1 MERVL
6 VAMSG
11 GVDSSAS
18 LILLSRM
25 GYSPYGVTME
35 LLNGIKGITP
45 YTEKEAAYLCAK
57 KAGAEFEAVDYSADF
72 ENYVVKE
79 FVSAY
84 LDGETP
90 NPCLL
95 CNKYIKF
102 GRLFEKADELGI
114 KYIATGHYARIE
126 EKDGVFFLKKG
137 ADIKKDQSYVLC
149 NLTQKQLSRL
159 IFPLGGMTKEEIR
172 SIASEA
178 GLPNAEKKESQDI
191 CFIKDTEYYSFV
203 SEYSGITPPKGMF
216 VDTNGKPVGVH
227 LGSLRYTIGQRRGLG
242 TGFGERMYVVS
253 KNVKT
258 NTVTLGSNSDL
269 FSDTAVLKNVN
280 IISGVFPSEPF
291 RASVKIR
298 YQHKE
303 QPASVVPNADGT
315 LKIKFDEPQRAISP
329 GQWGVIYDGD
339 YVVGGGVIM

>member
-18 LILLSRM
+18 LIILSRM
-25 GYSPYGVTME
+25 GYAPYGVTME

-45 YTEKEAAYLCAK
+45 YTEKDAASLCAE
-57 KAGAEFEAVDYSADF
+57 KAGAPFEAVDYSEDF
-72 ENYVVKE
+72 EKYVVKP
-79 FVSAY
+79 FVGSY
-84 LDGETP
+84 LNGETP

-102 GRLFEKADELGI
+102 GRLFQKADELGI

-126 EKDGVFFLKKG
+126 EKDGVFYLKKG
-137 ADIKKDQSYVLC
+137 ADTKKDQSYVLC
-149 NLTQKQLSRL
+149 NLTQSQLSRL
-159 IFPLGGMTKEEIR
+159 IFPLGDMTKEQIR

-178 GLPNAEKKESQDI
+178 GLPSADKHDSQDI
-191 CFIKDTEYYSFV
+191 CFIKDTEYHSFV
-203 SEYSGITPPKGMF
+203 SLYSGITPSRGAFLDM
-216 VDTNGKPVGVH
+216 DGKPVGVH
-227 LGSLRYTIGQRRGLG
+227 LGSIRYTIGQRRGLG
-242 TGFGERMYVVS
+242 TGFGERMYVVA
-253 KNVKT
+253 KDVKK

-280 IISGVFPSEPF
+280 MISGVFPTDPF
-291 RASVKIR
+291 RASVRIR

-303 QPASVVPNADGT
+303 QPASVIPQPDGT
-315 LKIKFDEPQRAISP
+315 LKVRFDEPQRAIAS

-339 YVVGGGVIM
+339 YVLGGGVIV